1 MANTAGP
8 SGQYGFPDPEAMEEE
23 APVWTAEQYQARIQT
38 LQKEREEII
47 RDNDNLVTLNNQ
59 YKREAASAGKR
70 PQDPQTPAP
79 QVARLPTSEKIP
91 TPDHFYGDQHK
102 VRSWLLQ
109 LRMKLDGNKEKFTD
123 EASRIHYALS
133 LTRGPALE
141 WAEPY
146 VSKTEGYYFETFND
160 FEREVREAFGDPNP
174 QGTAEQKLRT
184 LQQGRDELSTYYTKF
199 QAIVMHLTLNDE
211 AKSMHF
217 RQGMNR
223 QIKEKLIGQ
232 DTTDKTFQQFVRH
245 CLSIDNDIRAFE
257 QEQSSS
263 SRGNWKGKNV
273 ANNSRRRY
281 QGDNNGYTQRSRTNA
296 NHHFRSTNTPRY
308 DDGTTPMDLDATG
321 QHKRLSEE
329 ERERLSAS
337 KSCFKCKKPGHFAR
351 NCREKAE
358 PSTRNNYN
366 NNGNR
371 RNNDSSKKK
380 YGQDRTIAAT
390 YYHNGYEQPLNTS
403 LTNPYLT
410 TPVFLPA
417 PPIESQ
423 QGSPDQEQLLDSAEE
438 EVVATNDRPAPTTTG
453 SSSATSPPQ
462 AGIGSPAGSSE
473 QAGTPSFPSSIDTDT
488 ERLILGENQTILHQ
502 QAFDV
507 IGIHVT
513 GIQAVLETMSTTVG
527 TKRPSDSLESPAK
540 HLRTTISPDFVIAE
554 GEDAWNTKGPTTI
567 PEEDPVFRE
576 YWPLSEPSP
585 AEVRWI
591 ARNPLTMEMIN
602 GYFRR
607 DTTGR
612 LWETFEYPVY
622 TNRDGRKVYQ
632 IDHRMIQ
639 LQGTDKCDSE
649 YCCYWGRRV
658 DLGISRWTFERKC
671 ARSCNNFT
679 CKVCHVTASPTHSS
693 LFHDTCG
700 NCRD

>member
-1 MANTAGP
+1 
-8 SGQYGFPDPEAMEEE
+8 
-23 APVWTAEQYQARIQT
+23 
-38 LQKEREEII
+38 
-47 RDNDNLVTLNNQ
+47 
-59 YKREAASAGKR
+59 
-70 PQDPQTPAP
+70 
-79 QVARLPTSEKIP
+79 
-91 TPDHFYGDQHK
+91 
-102 VRSWLLQ
+102 
-109 LRMKLDGNKEKFTD
+109 
-123 EASRIHYALS
+123 
-133 LTRGPALE
+133 
-141 WAEPY
+141 
-146 VSKTEGYYFETFND
+146 
-160 FEREVREAFGDPNP
+160 
-174 QGTAEQKLRT
+174 
-184 LQQGRDELSTYYTKF
+184 
-199 QAIVMHLTLNDE
+199 MHLTLNDE

-232 DTTDKTFQQFVRH
+232 DTTGKSFHQFVRH

-257 QEQSSS
+257 QEQGSRSS
-263 SRGNWKGKNV
+263 GNWKGKNV

-390 YYHNGYEQPLNTS
+390 YYYNGYEQPLNTS

-423 QGSPDQEQLLDSAEE
+423 QGSPDQEQQLDSAEE
-438 EVVATNDRPAPTTTG
+438 EVVATNDGPAPTTTG
-453 SSSATSPPQ
+453 SGSATSPPHT
-462 AGIGSPAGSSE
+462 GIGSPAGGSE
-473 QAGTPSFPSSIDTDT
+473 RAGTPSFPSSIDTDT

-540 HLRTTISPDFVIAE
+540 HLRTNISPDFVIAE
-554 GEDAWNTKGPTTI
+554 GEDAWNTTGPTTI
-567 PEEDPVFRE
+567 SEEDPAFRE

-585 AEVRWI
+585 AEARWI

-639 LQGTDKCDSE
+639 LQGTEKCDSE

-700 NCRD
+700 NCRDQDERNKVARRMAHEGKISSNPDIQRAIEREVKKVFGRQKVLQVRHEWNQKYGSYEDGEISDYNEDDAVSNVDSESEEDRPLLGTDSDPWATGGNVRQEVRTFDDIYGQENNPLRDPFFTTHRWLAPPTPKN